1 MAKAI
6 ELEEPRSISR
16 SMDKEQEINK
26 SKGLKVEI
34 TRKKKLKRTNQQRRE
49 ATKMIKTRNA

>member
-1 MAKAI
+1 
-6 ELEEPRSISR
+6 
-16 SMDKEQEINK
+16 MDKEQEINK

-34 TRKKKLKRTNQQRRE
+34 TRKKKLKRRNQQRRE